1 MNSLPIA
8 AFLAR
13 EGVERQFKPDQS
25 DRSDRPGVPRRTPVR
40 HTRIAIATA
49 LDRAAR
55 AVAPAGYHWA

>member
-1 MNSLPIA
+1 MNTLPIA

-13 EGVERQFKPDQS
+13 EGVERQFQSDQS
-25 DRSDRPGVPRRTPVR
+25 DQSDRPGVPRRAPVR
-40 HTRIAIATA
+40 DTRIAIATA